1 MAGNGIEITEVSKP
15 VSYVRVRTRQQA
27 TRKKLVSGREIA
39 GLLNLVSFCSLFCI
53 FPDSL

>member
-15 VSYVRVRTRQQA
+15 VRQQA